1 MSNGRSG
8 KREDERKTAAE
19 AEWGKAQRI
28 NITRVSVHASLVQSE
43 RAVGHESPSDR
54 FFYFF
59 SFPSFPAFLRPG
71 RSGHVTRVFLS
82 ADPPTRAAS
91 EQFESVTGRKTHVRS
106 AKRSRTRRRYN
117 FATPCLSVHQRRSPR
132 ETMDLVYIPE
142 VFTYGYS
149 RNPQYRDY
157 EQPWNR
163 DYFKCGSG
171 SSKRRIFS
179 SLC

>member
-59 SFPSFPAFLRPG
+59 
-71 RSGHVTRVFLS
+71 LS
-82 ADPPTRAAS
+82 
-91 EQFESVTGRKTHVRS
+91 H
-106 AKRSRTRRRYN
+106 
-117 FATPCLSVHQRRSPR
+117 LSPR
-132 ETMDLVYIPE
+132 FYDPDVA
-142 VFTYGYS
+142 
-149 RNPQYRDY
+149 DA
-157 EQPWNR
+157 
-163 DYFKCGSG
+163 
-171 SSKRRIFS
+171 
-179 SLC
+179 